1 VDSDKQP
8 DFEFQ
13 TVKKQCV
20 EESAIDSFDWFT
32 GFTIHKRALLPRQ
45 CFPKA
50 VLSGRDQESLDV
62 QIVVYNPNEM
72 ILQNKGY
79 FKEQEL
85 NVLSLNQELE
95 V

>member
-1 VDSDKQP
+1 MKLLIEFLSTTSFNIDKRKVDSDKQP

-50 VLSGRDQESLDV
+50 VLSGDQESLKV
-62 QIVVYNPNEM
+62 
-72 ILQNKGY
+72 
-79 FKEQEL
+79 
-85 NVLSLNQELE
+85 
-95 V
+95 